1 MCRAI
6 FPLYR
11 LVQPSNGGLR
21 CCYYCQ
27 HSGHC
32 IGIGAVAYRLHW
44 RELRLTRILLA
55 VHLPSSFAFRR
66 RLHRFRIFAS
76 DLTGPSR
83 LFFCRQRSFLSHR
96 HWPGWDTAHSLTH
109 THAYGALS
117 NHLLVVVNPPFLSI
131 GYLVSVHLRLFDS
144 NHFPRPPTI
153 FFFFLAPAPHCSFP
167 FGYNIYRLSASCW
180 SGNSHTNGSVGIL
193 ELARGG
199 DANVELSGIFF
210 AANVQLRHIS
220 CWFFTSGV
228 EPKNQI

>member
-21 CCYYCQ
+21 CCYCQ

-117 NHLLVVVNPPFLSI
+117 NHLLVVVNPAFLSI

-144 NHFPRPPTI
+144 NHFPVLQRSFSSSWSRRRI
-153 FFFFLAPAPHCSFP
+153 VHSHLDIIYIASLLRAGPA
-167 FGYNIYRLSASCW
+167 I
-180 SGNSHTNGSVGIL
+180 
-193 ELARGG
+193 
-199 DANVELSGIFF
+199 
-210 AANVQLRHIS
+210 HIRTDPS
-220 CWFFTSGV
+220 
-228 EPKNQI
+228 